1 MRFTARYAAP
11 VLASLALLA
20 AAGPA
25 GATAPTPGAAGIG
38 DPLNPTLGNGGY
50 DVLHYDLDLR
60 YATSAPAQPLDG
72 NETIVARATQ
82 SLSRFDLDFGGDSVG
97 AVWVNR
103 RAASFTRDGEELV
116 ITPKRP
122 LRKGSRFVVRIA
134 HFTATPTVPGDD
146 PTSTAF
152 FITPDGSAT
161 APQPYWAHLIY
172 PCNDHPR
179 DKASFTFHFDVP
191 AGRDAVA
198 NGDEV
203 GHRTR
208 GDRTYWTYVMR
219 QPMATELTQLAVG
232 DWDFSQPARHHG
244 IELRDVTAPSLTASL
259 QPALSLEPSQLDYME
274 ARVGRYP
281 FNTFG
286 SLILVADLG
295 FALETQ
301 TISLLDSS
309 WFTGPQGVWEPT
321 MLHELSHMWF
331 GDSVSPYSWSDLWL
345 NEGHASWYEFLY
357 AEEKGQLVEDTTNYP
372 DPQGYATLDE
382 LMRAVYAHGDQWRH
396 DYGPVAKPSS
406 GDPGFDALFS
416 SQVYHGGA
424 LVLYALRQKI
434 GTAAFER
441 VERAWV
447 HRYENSVAST
457 DDFIDLAASVAHRRG
472 VRSFLRDW
480 LYGDTTPPMPGHPD
494 WKADPVVVAAPAK
507 ALAAAAARSAA
518 RLRP

>member
-1 MRFTARYAAP
+1 
-11 VLASLALLA
+11 
-20 AAGPA
+20 
-25 GATAPTPGAAGIG
+25 
-38 DPLNPTLGNGGY
+38 
-50 DVLHYDLDLR
+50 
-60 YATSAPAQPLDG
+60 
-72 NETIVARATQ
+72 
-82 SLSRFDLDFGGDSVG
+82 VG

-103 RAASFTRDGEELV
+103 RPATFTRDGEELV
-116 ITPKRP
+116 ITPKRA

-179 DKASFTFHFDVP
+179 DKASFTFHFDLP

-232 DWDFSQPARHHG
+232 DWDFSAPARHHG
-244 IELRDVTAPSLTASL
+244 TELRDVTAPSLTASL
-259 QPALSLEPSQLDYME
+259 QPALALEPGQLDYME
-274 ARVGRYP
+274 ERVGRYP
-281 FNTFG
+281 FDIFG

-301 TISLLDSS
+301 TISLLDST
-309 WFTGPQGVWEPT
+309 WFDGPQGVWDPT

-331 GDSVSPYSWSDLWL
+331 GDSVAPYEWSDLWL
-345 NEGHASWYEFLY
+345 NEGHASWYEFVY
-357 AEEKGQLVEDTTNYP
+357 AAEKGFLTEDTANYP
-372 DPQGYATLDE
+372 DEQGYATLDE

-396 DYGPVAKPSS
+396 DSGPVAKPSS
-406 GDPGFDALFS
+406 GDVGDLFS
-416 SQVYHGGA
+416 FNVYHGGA

-434 GTAAFER
+434 GAAAFDR

-447 HRYENSVAST
+447 HRYDGQSAST
-457 DDFIDLAASVAHRRG
+457 DDFIALAARVSHRHKVAG
-472 VRSFLRDW
+472 FLRNW
-480 LYGDTTPPMPGHPD
+480 LYGETTPPMPGHPD
-494 WKADPVVVAAPAK
+494 WTVDPVVETSTAK
-507 ALAAAAARSAA
+507 ALAAGPAASVLQR
-518 RLRP
+518 RR

>member
-1 MRFTARYAAP
+1 VRYAAP
-11 VLASLALLA
+11 LLATLALLV

-25 GATAPTPGAAGIG
+25 GATPSPGPAGIG

-60 YATSAPAQPLDG
+60 YATSDPAQPLDG
-72 NETIVARATQ
+72 DETIVARATQ
-82 SLSRFDLDFGGDSVG
+82 SLSSFDLDFGGDAVG

-103 RAASFTRDGEELV
+103 RPASFTREGSELV

-122 LRKGSRFVVRIA
+122 LRKGKRFVVRIT
-134 HFTATPTVPGDD
+134 HFSATPTVPGDD

-161 APQPYWAHLIY
+161 APQPYYAHLIY

-191 AGRDAVA
+191 EGRDAVA

-203 GHRTR
+203 GHHTRDGRTH
-208 GDRTYWTYVMR
+208 WTYVMR

-232 DWDFSQPARHHG
+232 DWDFSPPVRHNG
-244 IELRDVTAPSLTASL
+244 VLLRDVTAPSLTASV
-259 QPALSLEPSQLDYME
+259 QPALALEPAQLDYME

-281 FNTFG
+281 FDVFG

-309 WFTGPQGVWEPT
+309 WFEGSQGVWDPT

-331 GDSVSPYSWSDLWL
+331 GDSVSPYEWSDLWL
-345 NEGHASWYEFLY
+345 NEGHASWYEFVY
-357 AEEKGQLVEDTTNYP
+357 AEEKGLPAADTENYP
-372 DPQGYATLDE
+372 DEQGYATLEE
-382 LMRAVYAHGDQWRH
+382 LMRAIYAHGDQWRH
-396 DYGPVAKPSS
+396 DYGPVARPSS

-416 SQVYHGGA
+416 FQVYHGGA

-434 GTAAFER
+434 GSEAFDR

-447 HRYENSVAST
+447 HRYENGVAST
-457 DDFIDLAASVAHRRG
+457 DDFIDLAARVSHRRVKG
-472 VRSFLRDW
+472 FLRDW
-480 LYGDTTPPMPGHPD
+480 LYGETTPAMSGHPD
-494 WKADPVVVAAPAK
+494 WTVDPVVETSTAR
-507 ALAAAAARSAA
+507 ALAARPAA
-518 RLRP
+518 RLSRK